1 MNDEQQK
8 APMPD
13 AAPGPEAPQPP
24 EAGQSPSRLRR
35 LWRFVSRPS
44 ATLSLGLI
52 FVVGGFAGIVF
63 WGGFNWSMEL
73 TNTETFCISCHE
85 MERNAYREYRT
96 TIHYSNRTGVR
107 ATCADCH
114 VPKDWVHKVARKI
127 RATNELYHHLLGS
140 ISTREKFEAK
150 RVQLA
155 VSVWRTMKETD
166 SRECRNCHGFT
177 YMDYTKQEPRAGRR
191 HEEAAQSGQTCID
204 CHKGIAHNLP
214 PEAFEAADK
223 LAAELRAEAR
233 D

>member
-24 EAGQSPSRLRR
+24 EAERSPSRLRR

-114 VPKDWVHKVARKI
+114 VPKDWVHKVARKV
-127 RATNELYHHLLGS
+127 RATNELYHHVLGS

-150 RVQLA
+150 RVKLA

-177 YMDYTKQEPRAGRR
+177 HMDYTKQEPRAGRR
-191 HEEAAQSGQTCID
+191 HEEASRAGQTCID

-223 LAAELRAEAR
+223 LAAELRAEAQ